1 MVRTRVATLRVSLV
15 ISGAATLVWFGPVIP
30 VGINW
35 SSSAPLGLY
44 SRHKPSAI
52 AKDDL
57 VVVCLGSALA
67 SAGRARGYLPA
78 GSCPDGTSPVL
89 KQVISTAG
97 DEIEL
102 RSDAILVN
110 GRIVH
115 RSPPRS
121 ADSLGRPLAHTPLG
135 RRLVGAE
142 EIWVL
147 GVRRE
152 RSWDSRYFGAIPLS
166 NIVGVARPLLTLST
180 GEAR

>member
-1 MVRTRVATLRVSLV
+1 MARARASRLRVSLV
-15 ISGAATLVWFGPVIP
+15 IFATATLVWIGPVIP

-44 SRHKPSAI
+44 STHKPSAI

-57 VVVCLGSALA
+57 VVVCLGRALA
-67 SAGRARGYLPA
+67 STGRARGYLPA
-78 GSCPDGTSPVL
+78 GSCPGGTSPIL

-110 GRIVH
+110 GHVVH
-115 RSPPRS
+115 RAPARS
-121 ADSLGRPLAHTPLG
+121 ADSHGRPLAHTPLG
-135 RRLVGAE
+135 RRLVGGG

-147 GVRRE
+147 GVCRE
-152 RSWDSRYFGAIPLS
+152 RSWDSRYFGALPLS
-166 NIVGVARPLLTLST
+166 SIVRVARPLLTLT
-180 GEAR
+180 PGEAR